1 MKAKAWLLPLVLG
14 GSLSAVYFL
23 PKAGA
28 VAQSAVIMS
37 LPEEEGSWRFEKQP
51 PSKKELEAL
60 SRDTEFSKAI
70 CFSPR
75 PGEFNSQGYRI
86 PDRVDLSVVLSGAD
100 VNNSIHRPE
109 RCMPAQGHQIIS
121 SSDQTLKL
129 ENGRTVPVKRLVSIQ
144 SRNVAK
150 EGESERYEKFNC
162 VTYYFFIGHD
172 HVTNSHLGRTFTD
185 MKDRLVRGMD
195 QRWAYVSTS
204 MWYGKVPWIEKE
216 VSIEEADGKLR
227 KFLEDFSERQ
237 IDWKLVVR

>member
-28 VAQSAVIMS
+28 IAQSAVIME
-37 LPEEEGSWRFEKQP
+37 LPEEEDGWQFEKRP
-51 PSKKELEAL
+51 PSEAELGAL
-60 SRDTEFSKAI
+60 SRDTEFSKAA
-70 CFSPR
+70 CVSPR

-86 PDRVDLSVVLSGAD
+86 RDLVDLSVVLSGAD
-100 VNNSIHRPE
+100 INNSIHRPE
-109 RCMPAQGHQIIS
+109 RCMPAQGHQITS
-121 SSDQTLKL
+121 TSDQVLKL

-144 SRNVAK
+144 TKNVAK
-150 EGESERYEKFNC
+150 EGETERYEKFNC

-172 HVTNSHLGRTFTD
+172 HVTNSHLGRTLTD

-195 QRWAYVSTS
+195 QRWAYVSTT
-204 MWYGKVPWIEKE
+204 MFYGKVPWIEKE

-237 IDWKLVVR
+237 IDWKQVTR